1 MQYLSRYIR
10 VFPTGTDGGGG
21 GGGGGYPPPPPPPP
35 GPPPAKHLL
44 ILPAGKILP
53 SGHPT
58 KFLFCLHQRLIPLP
72 LNNNVHVITQENLHF

>member
-21 GGGGGYPPPPPPPP
+21 GGEF
-35 GPPPAKHLL
+35 PPPAKHLL